1 MLTRPYSDAALY
13 SFQSFMGL
21 VRVRLGRGP
30 VTGAAGL
37 LVEQERIS
45 ETDRDP
51 WSRDL

>member
-37 LVEQERIS
+37 LVEQES
-45 ETDRDP
+45 QETDREP